1 MYDYFVQMLCVQYIT
16 VQYNIIQL
24 ITSTTEPIYILQTEI
39 TKLSNEL
46 TTAWNK
52 GKRLE
57 CLDIISQMAVT
68 LNDTSDLTFYPSK
81 FVLITDELERFR
93 ELILSD
99 ERSERSGSVNWD
111 RAVSSMKDPLKAI
124 YVQVRTFFLCVCIC
138 VSV

>member
-99 ERSERSGSVNWD
+99 ERSERSVNWD

-124 YVQVRTFFLCVCIC
+124 YVQVRTFFLCACMC